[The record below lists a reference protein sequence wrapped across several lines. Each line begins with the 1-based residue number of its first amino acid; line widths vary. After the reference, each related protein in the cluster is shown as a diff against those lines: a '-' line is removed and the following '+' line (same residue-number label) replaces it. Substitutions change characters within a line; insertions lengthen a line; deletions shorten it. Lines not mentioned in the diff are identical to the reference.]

1 MANWNNY
8 KWHNYKWRCMPLN
21 QLSNWNS
28 CFFAHS
34 PRISANCSW
43 FSEQLTEGQI
53 FSYLAHLTLL
63 SARILRG
70 YMAFYLL
77 ICKLS
82 VALQSWIFF
91 HKTLTLHFP
100 SYWSISKLKCLP
112 LGLHTKTP
120 KQKNMSKVP
129 SKGPWIHCFITHNV
143 TNRIE

>member
-1 MANWNNY
+1 M
-8 KWHNYKWRCMPLN
+8 
-21 QLSNWNS
+21 
-28 CFFAHS
+28 
-34 PRISANCSW
+34 
-43 FSEQLTEGQI
+43 

-77 ICKLS
+77 IRKLS

-91 HKTLTLHFP
+91 HKILTLHFP

-120 KQKNMSKVP
+120 EQKNMSKVP
-129 SKGPWIHCFITHNV
+129 SKGPWIHCFVTYNV